1 MVRRDADPAGEGAV
15 PHILLGLGFG
25 PGRFEPGP
33 GRAPGAIAIA
43 LGAGMGLAVA
53 GPAAA
58 QAPDAAGG
66 PVTVT
71 GVRASRGDAVE
82 CPRLRDDA
90 GALHP
95 VSYLPPRIAVGDR
108 VTVSGTLAVTTAC
121 RGVVLVVEKLVEG
134 ARQGRGAP
142 GGG

>member
-1 MVRRDADPAGEGAV
+1 M
-15 PHILLGLGFG
+15 PHILSGLGPGFGTGLGFVPG
-25 PGRFEPGP
+25 FVPGRG
-33 GRAPGAIAIA
+33 A
-43 LGAGMGLAVA
+43 LGAIVRGAGMAFALA
-53 GPAAA
+53 GPPAAA
-58 QAPDAAGG
+58 QAPDAGQAT
-66 PVTVT
+66 VTVT
-71 GVRASRGDAVE
+71 GVRVSRGDAVE

-95 VSYLPPRIAVGDR
+95 VSYLPPRIALGDR

-134 ARQGRGAP
+134 ARESGGAP

>member
-1 MVRRDADPAGEGAV
+1 M
-15 PHILLGLGFG
+15 PHILPGRGPGFGGGVDGGVDGRFDGRFG
-25 PGRFEPGP
+25 PG
-33 GRAPGAIAIA
+33 PGAGLGAIV
-43 LGAGMGLAVA
+43 LGAGIALAAAGL
-53 GPAAA
+53 PAAA
-58 QAPDAAGG
+58 QAPDATRGS
-66 PVTVT
+66 VTVT

-95 VSYLPPRIAVGDR
+95 VSYLPPWIALGDR

-134 ARQGRGAP
+134 ARESGGAP

>member
-1 MVRRDADPAGEGAV
+1 M
-15 PHILLGLGFG
+15 PHVLPGRGPGSGSGLG
-25 PGRFEPGP
+25 PGREDV
-33 GRAPGAIAIA
+33 
-43 LGAGMGLAVA
+43 LGAGSGGLLGALVLGA
-53 GPAAA
+53 GIALAAAGPPAAA
-58 QAPDAAGG
+58 QAPDAGG
-66 PVTVT
+66 TLTLT

-90 GALHP
+90 GMLHP
-95 VSYLPPRIAVGDR
+95 VSYLPPWIALGDR

-134 ARQGRGAP
+134 ARKSGGAP